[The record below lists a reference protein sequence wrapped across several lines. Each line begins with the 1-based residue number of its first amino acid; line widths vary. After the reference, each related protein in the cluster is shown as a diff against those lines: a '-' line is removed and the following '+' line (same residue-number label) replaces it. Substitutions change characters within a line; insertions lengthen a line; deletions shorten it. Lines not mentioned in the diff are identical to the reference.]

1 MNALMII
8 LLMMTTKMNRKI
20 ILAILFCLLAISCA
34 NKKDDWMAFD
44 PLIFLNVTNGE
55 DTCLTW
61 TFPSSLYYELN
72 IKCMSELDFYK
83 YIEKTIEKK
92 QVLLVSDSY
101 FLMRQNDNITR
112 SIVADSIYREYG
124 LEGLEYY
131 VENNPPILVDGDIDA
146 FLWAA
151 YILWENNILVASG
164 DEDPSWYTMKK
175 K

>member
-1 MNALMII
+1 MN
-8 LLMMTTKMNRKI
+8 KKI
-20 ILAILFCLLAISCA
+20 IFAIALSMLIISCA
-34 NKKDDWMAFD
+34 NKKDDWMASD

-112 SIVADSIYREYG
+112 SIVADSIYRECG

>member
-1 MNALMII
+1 MNAPMII
-8 LLMMTTKMNRKI
+8 LLKRSTKMNKKI
-20 ILAILFCLLAISCA
+20 IFAIALSLLAISCA
-34 NKKDDWMAFD
+34 NKKEDWLTSD

-72 IKCMSELDFYK
+72 IKCMPELDLYK
-83 YIEKTIEKK
+83 YIDKIIEKK
-92 QVLLVSDSY
+92 QVMAVSDSY
-101 FLMRQNDNITR
+101 FFQCQDDKIIRNAT
-112 SIVADSIYREYG
+112 ADSIYRECG

-131 VENNPPILVDGDIDA
+131 VENNPPILVEGDKEA

>member
-1 MNALMII
+1 
-8 LLMMTTKMNRKI
+8 
-20 ILAILFCLLAISCA
+20 
-34 NKKDDWMAFD
+34 MASD

-61 TFPSSLYYELN
+61 TFPSSLYYQLN
-72 IKCMSELDFYK
+72 IKCISELDFYK
-83 YIEKTIEKK
+83 YIEKIIEKE
-92 QVLLVSDSY
+92 QVMVVSDTY
-101 FLMRQNDNITR
+101 FLMREDHSITR
-112 SIVADSIYREYG
+112 SIVADSIYRECG
-124 LEGLEYY
+124 IEGLEQY

-151 YILWENNILVASG
+151 YILWENNVLVASG